1 MLYVLNAE
9 KHNVEKKMC
18 LVLGGTKVHY
28 YLGGPEK
35 ADFFAKRCKTL
46 HRGGVLNLLVGLY
59 AFCVS
64 NPKKTQ
70 PKTHEFLIFST
81 ISCCAWRCHDLP
93 WLTEVRGVL
102 NCYTLSR

>member
-35 ADFFAKRCKTL
+35 ADFLLSDAKRFIE
-46 HRGGVLNLLVGLY
+46 G
-59 AFCVS
+59 AS
-64 NPKKTQ
+64 
-70 PKTHEFLIFST
+70 
-81 ISCCAWRCHDLP
+81 
-93 WLTEVRGVL
+93 
-102 NCYTLSR
+102 